1 MDLSFLLSSPS
12 FKRENEDNEQGGV
25 RTKKMKTKMKM
36 KMKTKMKITAC
47 SNSECSDQMEE
58 WKENQKDLLYMIRL

>member
-36 KMKTKMKITAC
+36 KMKTKMKKKHI
-47 SNSECSDQMEE
+47 
-58 WKENQKDLLYMIRL
+58 LLRVHRSRCRPLHRNYI